1 MSLTMTPALASILM
15 LAGGPITRF
24 EIILISLAVGAV
36 MLVAICW
43 QIIDNWIERARRPQ
57 RSWTRL
63 GLRAMIA
70 GTMANMISASI
81 AGVFLE

>member
-1 MSLTMTPALASILM
+1 
-15 LAGGPITRF
+15 
-24 EIILISLAVGAV
+24 
-36 MLVAICW
+36 VAICW
-43 QIIDNWIERARRPQ
+43 QIKDNWIERARRPQ